1 MVYGPMHGLESPS
14 RGSDSS
20 YTIEVP
26 FNENASRS
34 RDGTAGSSGEEEE
47 GDSRDSGEQ
56 GEGAQERLRR
66 YQKAS
71 AR

>member
-1 MVYGPMHGLESPS
+1 MHGLESPS
-14 RGSDSS
+14 RGSESS
-20 YTIEVP
+20 DTIEVP

-47 GDSRDSGEQ
+47 GDSRDSGE
-56 GEGAQERLRR
+56 ERLRPRR